1 MRLVQ
6 ELTYA
11 RMYSETYPSHPF
23 PIGLGDPHE
32 LIHELREFTKTT
44 LTEVK
49 LR

>member
-32 LIHELREFTKTT
+32 LREFTKTT